1 MNLAKIIEL
10 RNTSTHFITEDY
22 EMVYVPLL
30 QSCVLNFVEKMNE
43 LHHVDMTEII
53 PENFITLTTKIK
65 SFEENTIRSKY
76 SKQISEHLINAN
88 KNIYELIDQHN
99 SKFAI
104 RLEHHYYNTKNRAE
118 ATELY
123 HIAKDADEPVRI
135 IKEFKNPNDTH
146 KYIQKT
152 CILEI
157 RKLLAKNNI
166 ILKLNGEC
174 VEFKSSHFQMFVK
187 YYSLKDKVQY
197 LFYPY
202 RTAHIIHL
210 LAKNDR
216 FYILRNKERPGEYS
230 R

>member
-1 MNLAKIIEL
+1 MK
-10 RNTSTHFITEDY
+10 
-22 EMVYVPLL
+22 
-30 QSCVLNFVEKMNE
+30 K
-43 LHHVDMTEII
+43 
-53 PENFITLTTKIK
+53 
-65 SFEENTIRSKY
+65 IRSKY